1 MLPYKFV
8 LITISSDNIQE
19 NYDLEIT
26 GYQNRIIGEK
36 TLNFGRDKRNASIMV
51 EYDSGLQVY
60 SSDRELLSKDC
71 VRD

>member
-36 TLNFGRDKRNASIMV
+36 NLNFGRDKRNASIMV

-60 SSDRELLSKDC
+60 SSNSKLLSKL
-71 VRD
+71 RKE